1 MAPRRDDGPVRGS
14 PERAIFVN
22 RTLNMRSIRA
32 IGYDMDY
39 TLIHYR
45 VDEWERLA
53 YEHAR
58 QNLQALGWP
67 VDHLV
72 FDPTRVIRGLALD
85 LELGNLLKA
94 TRFGYV
100 IRAAHGTRFLDYG
113 ELREAYAGVT
123 VDLGDP
129 RFVFL
134 NTLFSLSEAALFG
147 QLVDMMDGGELPATS
162 GYARLYAQVLRALD
176 EAHSMGMLKQEIAAD
191 PDRFVVPD
199 PDVVPTLLDQM
210 HAGRRLMLIT
220 NSDWSYTQRMMN
232 HAIDPYLPAGMTWRD
247 VFDAVI
253 VSAVKPDFFVA
264 SKLLYR
270 VVNEEQ
276 GHLAPHTGPL
286 APGAAYFGGCA
297 SQVERS
303 LRLSGDQILYVG
315 DHLFGDVHVSKREL
329 RWRTAL
335 ILRELESEVA
345 AQRAFAA
352 DQTHMLELMDHKM
365 AVEQRLAAHR
375 LDAQRTRLGYAE
387 PATDFDPEEEAG
399 LRRQLAALDEEL
411 TPLAVAA
418 GRLRNTNWGPL
429 MRSGVDKSLFARQ
442 VERYAD
448 VYTSRVS
455 NFLDVGPY
463 AMLRASRLRLPH
475 D

>member
-1 MAPRRDDGPVRGS
+1 MTNGPVA
-14 PERAIFVN
+14 PERRIFVN

-53 YEHAR
+53 YDHAR
-58 QNLQALGWP
+58 RNLAALGWP
-67 VDHLV
+67 VEALV
-72 FDPTRVIRGLALD
+72 FDAGEVIRGLALD

-100 IRAAHGTRFLDYG
+100 IRAAHGTRMLDYK
-113 ELREAYAGVT
+113 EVRRVYAGVT
-123 VDLGDP
+123 VDLAEP

-147 QLVDMMDGGELPATS
+147 QLVDLMDAGEVPAS
-162 GYARLYAQVLRALD
+162 HGYRGLYATVLRALD

-191 PDRFVVPD
+191 PDRFVLPD
-199 PDVVPTLLDQM
+199 PGVVPALLDQLQ
-210 HAGRRLMLIT
+210 AGKRLMLIT
-220 NSDWSYTQRMMN
+220 NSEWAYTQRMMN
-232 HAIDPYLPAGMTWRD
+232 HAIDPDLPAGMTWRD
-247 VFDAVI
+247 LFEAVI
-253 VSAVKPDFFVA
+253 VSAVKPDFFTG

-270 VVNEEQ
+270 VVDEKE
-276 GHLAPHTGPL
+276 GHLSPHSGVL
-286 APGAAYFGGCA
+286 EPGAAYFGGCA
-297 SQVERS
+297 NQIESS

-335 ILRELESEVA
+335 ILREMESEVA
-345 AQRAFAA
+345 AQRSFAD
-352 DQTHMLELMDHKM
+352 DQARLVRLMAQKAEL
-365 AVEQRLAAHR
+365 EQRLASAR
-375 LDAQRTRLGYAE
+375 LDAQRTSLGYATPSNS
-387 PATDFDPEEEAG
+387 PATPTEDDLIAD
-399 LRRQLAALDEEL
+399 LAAVDDEL
-411 TPLAVAA
+411 APLARAA
-418 GRLRNTNWGPL
+418 GRLRNKRWGPL
-429 MRSGVDKSLFARQ
+429 MRAGVDKSLFARQ

-455 NFLDVGPY
+455 NFLAVGPY
-463 AMLRASRLRLPH
+463 AMLRALRLPLPH